1 MPPNKKL
8 NLNFKGYGQRPS
20 PSEYKHDENEPIYF
34 KNETVMNDS
43 RMPFIG
49 NGPDESMS
57 QNDFDFID
65 VQDTKRP
72 LKTKKEPLTAAIV
85 KKLTS

>member
-57 QNDFDFID
+57 
-65 VQDTKRP
+65 
-72 LKTKKEPLTAAIV
+72 
-85 KKLTS
+85 